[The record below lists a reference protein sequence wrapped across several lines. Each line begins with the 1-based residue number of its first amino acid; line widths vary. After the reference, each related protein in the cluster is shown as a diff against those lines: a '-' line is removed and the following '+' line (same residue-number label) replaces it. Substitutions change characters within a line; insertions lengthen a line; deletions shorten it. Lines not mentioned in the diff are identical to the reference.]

1 MSSTYKT
8 LTAIVAWTC
17 LVFGLIS
24 VIGPTVVGIV
34 TGQLVGTINDLD
46 SGLLWF
52 YRHGV
57 SWIIGVVLFAV
68 FLYAVK
74 VRQSLE

>member
-1 MSSTYKT
+1 MSSVYKT

-17 LVFGLIS
+17 FVFGLIS
-24 VIGPTVVGIV
+24 VIGPTLVGIV
-34 TGQLVGTINDLD
+34 TGQLVGSINDLD

-57 SWIIGVVLFAV
+57 SYLIGVVLFAV

-74 VRQSLE
+74 VRKALE